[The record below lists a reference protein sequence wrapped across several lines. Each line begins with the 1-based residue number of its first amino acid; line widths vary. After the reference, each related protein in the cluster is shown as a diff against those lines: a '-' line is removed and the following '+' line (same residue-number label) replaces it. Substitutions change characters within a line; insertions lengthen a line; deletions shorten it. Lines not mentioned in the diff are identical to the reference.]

1 MIRHE
6 YSRIAETMYEDRL
19 ENGLGVFVFSKP
31 EFRKSYAFFA
41 TRYGGMD
48 TRFQLDG
55 QWLDTPMG
63 IAHYLEHK
71 MFDMPDGGNA
81 LSLCYFANSALEI
94 CKLHTGID
102 MKHAF
107 ILDQRAVGKIA
118 KRQRLAN
125 I

>member
-63 IAHYLEHK
+63 
-71 MFDMPDGGNA
+71 
-81 LSLCYFANSALEI
+81 LSLI
-94 CKLHTGID
+94 HI
-102 MKHAF
+102 
-107 ILDQRAVGKIA
+107 
-118 KRQRLAN
+118 
-125 I
+125 